1 MMLAE
6 RVRIFFHYSWKI
18 EKSYFIMYS
27 TYTMP
32 TSYYIILVMIE
43 KVRIAESL
51 RKLYFLGKHNRLS
64 SR

>member
-1 MMLAE
+1 
-6 RVRIFFHYSWKI
+6 
-18 EKSYFIMYS
+18 MYS
-27 TYTMP
+27 TYAMP

-51 RKLYFLGKHNRLS
+51 QKLYLLEKHNRLS

>member
-1 MMLAE
+1 
-6 RVRIFFHYSWKI
+6 
-18 EKSYFIMYS
+18 
-27 TYTMP
+27 MP

-51 RKLYFLGKHNRLS
+51 RKLHFLGKHNRLS